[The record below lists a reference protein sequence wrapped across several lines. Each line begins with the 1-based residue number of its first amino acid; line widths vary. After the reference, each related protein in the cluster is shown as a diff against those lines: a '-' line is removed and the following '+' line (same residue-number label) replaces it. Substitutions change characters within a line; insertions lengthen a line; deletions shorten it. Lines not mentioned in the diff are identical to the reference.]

1 MTDVHDMAGRDG
13 LGPLVPDDDG
23 VVFHQAWEGR
33 VLALA
38 RAAMAGG
45 HFNLDEFRHA
55 MERIEPGYYMSSSY
69 YERWLE
75 GTITLLLEKGVLGEA
90 EFAARLSELRGL
102 AGKAGQNGGDSP

>member
-1 MTDVHDMAGRDG
+1 MTGVHELAGREG
-13 LGPLVPDDDG
+13 LGAIVTEDDG
-23 VVFHQAWEGR
+23 VVFHEAWEGR
-33 VLALA
+33 ILALA

-75 GTITLLLEKGVLGEA
+75 GTITLLLEKGVLTAEEFSARLA
-90 EFAARLSELRGL
+90 EFRGAAS
-102 AGKAGQNGGDSP
+102 

>member
-1 MTDVHDMAGRDG
+1 MADVHDMAGRDG
-13 LGPLVPDDDG
+13 LGALVTEDDG
-23 VVFHQAWEGR
+23 VVFHETWEGR

-55 MERIEPGYYMSSSY
+55 MERIEPGTYMSLSY

-75 GTITLLLEKGVLGEA
+75 GTITLLLEKGVIGEEEFSARLVELSGEA
-90 EFAARLSELRGL
+90 S
-102 AGKAGQNGGDSP
+102 